1 MSSVS
6 ILNKLKTKIMLEL
19 TLDELASLL
28 IFKTDDGKFYISS
41 FDEEYDE
48 NREYYDTFEEIY
60 SIIKKSY
67 KK

>member
-1 MSSVS
+1 
-6 ILNKLKTKIMLEL
+6 MLEL